1 MDQGSVYGVPIYAK
15 HFIPMEND
23 PEAFTKLAHA
33 LGVSSSLEFVDAF
46 LEDRN
51 IVTFTE
57 GKPVHAL
64 LLIFP
69 TNEIYEKEKAEGE
82 TTRQV
87 YTVSGANEPVVW
99 FKQTIN
105 NACGLYA
112 ILHSVANGRV
122 SRSISTITSPSWFTL
137 TRSLQG
143 LDL

>member
-1 MDQGSVYGVPIYAK
+1 MDYGPPRVKTYTK

-33 LGVSSSLEFVDAF
+33 IGVSSSLEFVDAF
-46 LEDRN
+46 IEDGN
-51 IVTFTE
+51 ITTFTE

-82 TTRQV
+82 KTRHV
-87 YTVSGANEPVVW
+87 YTACGVDEPVVW
-99 FKQTIN
+99 FRQTIN

-112 ILHSVANGRV
+112 ILHSVVNGSV
-122 SRSISTITSPSWFTL
+122 SRSISALFAL
-137 TRSLQG
+137 LRS
-143 LDL
+143 

>member
-1 MDQGSVYGVPIYAK
+1 MNQRSVYGVTIYPK

-46 LEDRN
+46 LEDGN

-64 LLIFP
+64 ILIFP
-69 TNEIYEKEKAEGE
+69 TNDLYGKEKAEGE
-82 TTRQV
+82 STRHV
-87 YTVSGANEPVVW
+87 YTASGANEPVVW

-112 ILHSVANGRV
+112 ILHSVVNGRV
-122 SRSISTITSPSWFTL
+122 SHSISALLPL
-137 TRSLQG
+137 VRSAL
-143 LDL
+143 